1 MNVSQR
7 KYVVHTVSTAGW
19 FWLAYAALVVGAPLL
34 VHFWTVT
41 K

>member
-7 KYVVHTVSTAGW
+7 KYITHTVSRAGW
-19 FWLAYAALVVGAPLL
+19 FWAAYAALVVGAPIL
-34 VHFWTVT
+34 VHLWSAA